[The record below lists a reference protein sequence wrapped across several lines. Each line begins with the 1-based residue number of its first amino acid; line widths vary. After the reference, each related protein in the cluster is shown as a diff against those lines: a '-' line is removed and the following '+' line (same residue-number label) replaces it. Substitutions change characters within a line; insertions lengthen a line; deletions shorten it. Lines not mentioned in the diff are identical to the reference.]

1 MNGNSLISIVI
12 PVYNVKTYLPWCLDS
27 VLSQT
32 YANIEVILIN
42 DGSTDG
48 SKLVCDEYALR
59 DSRIRVIHQ
68 VNAGP
73 SVARNNALDLIS
85 GEYVTFVDGDDL
97 IHPRYIETLYRNL
110 CNNDAQ
116 ISSVTFKW
124 MMGDFNTIPNEEI
137 TGTVIKFTA
146 EDAIAEVLYQTH
158 NKMDS
163 GTCAKLYRVTLFD
176 GIRFPENKLYEDLS
190 ALPRLYEKAT
200 TIVHQLAPIYYYR
213 QRNTSLMNSFSLK
226 RADVLDVT
234 DEIVE
239 HVKIHHSS
247 LLPAAYDR
255 KFSANMN
262 ILWLMSTT
270 GISSVEIVNRCW
282 SNIKELRLSSLF
294 NRRVRLKNKIGAI
307 ASFGGLWLLCRIFKL
322 FKPKCQ

>member
-1 MNGNSLISIVI
+1 MSGNSLISIVI

-97 IHPRYIETLYRNL
+97 IHPRYIETLYGNL

-116 ISSVTFKW
+116 ISSVTFKLIREDV
-124 MMGDFNTIPNEEI
+124 MGIVDCDIIGELKVFS
-137 TGTVIKFTA
+137 A
-146 EDAIAEVLYQTH
+146 ECAVAQVLYQ

-163 GTCAKLYRVTLFD
+163 GTCGKLYKRELFD

>member
-1 MNGNSLISIVI
+1 MSGNSLISIVI

-32 YANIEVILIN
+32 YANIEVILID

-48 SKLVCDEYALR
+48 SELVCDEYALR

-97 IHPRYIETLYRNL
+97 IHPRYIETLYGNL

-116 ISSVTFKW
+116 ISSVTFKLIREDV
-124 MMGDFNTIPNEEI
+124 MGIVDCDIIGELKVFS
-137 TGTVIKFTA
+137 A
-146 EDAIAEVLYQTH
+146 ECAVAQVLYQ

-163 GTCAKLYRVTLFD
+163 GTWGKLYKRELFD

-190 ALPRLYEKAT
+190 ALPKLYEKAT

-226 RADVLDVT
+226 RSDVLDVT

-239 HVKIHHSS
+239 QVKIHHPS

-270 GISSVEIVNRCW
+270 GISSDEIVNRCW